1 MAEGAEEL
9 AASISRSAHMSDD
22 RSFHVLEAVPNRLGA
37 SRRVSGEQPKG
48 KRCWKNSSPQK
59 N

>member
-1 MAEGAEEL
+1 M
-9 AASISRSAHMSDD
+9 SISRSAPMSDD
-22 RSFHVLEAVPNRLGA
+22 RSFHVLEAVPNRLEA
-37 SRRVSGEQPKG
+37 SRRVSGERPKG